1 MPIYDEIVVRRS
13 VSPAVVTNGTING
26 AAVNLGAYGA
36 DSAIGVVI
44 TGTVTDGSH
53 AVSFE
58 ESDTGT
64 SGWTAIPVGRLSAA
78 APTVAAANDDTQF
91 ETGITPAKAYVRV
104 VIVTTGA
111 TTGGLLAA
119 VVVIGDVGTTPV
131 SHA

>member
-1 MPIYDEIVVRRS
+1 MPIYDSIVARRS
-13 VSPAVVTNGTING
+13 ISPAVRTNGTLNG

-36 DSAIGVVI
+36 ESAIAVVAS
-44 TGTVTDGSH
+44 GTVTDGSH
-53 AVSFE
+53 VVSIE

-64 SGWTAIPVGRLSAA
+64 GSWTAIPAGRLSVT
-78 APTVAAANDDTQF
+78 APTITSANSDAQF
-91 ETGITPAKAYVRV
+91 ELGITPAKAFIRV
-104 VIVTTGA
+104 VLVTTGA